1 MKHDEFRCSVEFR
14 EDETRQSPGRLVGTL
29 MTYNASARNRRE
41 VFEPGALT
49 WPAEGIILR
58 RQHVRAAPIMRAVP
72 EVRGL
77 DVVIDAPLPD
87 TQAGRDAAQEIRD
100 GLFTG
105 LSVEFEAIQQ
115 TYRGGVRHIRQ
126 AKLSGAGL
134 VDEAEYV
141 GSGVEVRARGE
152 RRHLWL

>member
-29 MTYNASARNRRE
+29 MTYNAAARNRRE

-72 EVRGL
+72 EG
-77 DVVIDAPLPD
+77 P
-87 TQAGRDAAQEIRD
+87 
-100 GLFTG
+100 
-105 LSVEFEAIQQ
+105 
-115 TYRGGVRHIRQ
+115 
-126 AKLSGAGL
+126 
-134 VDEAEYV
+134 
-141 GSGVEVRARGE
+141 RARRGD
-152 RRHLWL
+152 